1 MNRARSTQFALLLG
15 VIFVTGMA
23 WAGWD
28 TMKRSGGMAPQG
40 VDGTAFA
47 AHGAP
52 GASAKL
58 IIEVLSVDN
67 SGRLEGRLVEEHAG
81 RYRLTP
87 VPVMAQ
93 LAADSAVVMGAAAD
107 IKPRA
112 VLQLSGRFD
121 DGHRIR
127 VARAVVLTGYVTV
140 ER

>member
-1 MNRARSTQFALLLG
+1 MNRGRSIQLALLLATTF
-15 VIFVTGMA
+15 IAAMA

-28 TMKRSGGMAPQG
+28 TMRRAGGMTHRG
-40 VDGTAFA
+40 VSGTAFA
-47 AHGAP
+47 EVNP
-52 GASAKL
+52 SAAARL
-58 IIEVLSVDN
+58 VIEVLSVGDN
-67 SGRLEGRLVEEHAG
+67 GQFTGRVLQEHGG

-87 VPVMAQ
+87 VAVEAQ
-93 LAADSAVVMGAAAD
+93 LSVDSAVMMGGAAD

-121 DGHRIR
+121 DSHRVH

>member
-15 VIFVTGMA
+15 IIFITAMT

-28 TMKRSGGMAPQG
+28 TMKRSGGMAAKG
-40 VDGTAFA
+40 MGRAAF
-47 AHGAP
+47 GQTAP

-58 IIEVLSVDN
+58 IVEVLSVDN
-67 SGRLEGRLVEEHAG
+67 SGQLEGRLVQEHAG

-87 VPVMAQ
+87 VPVIAQ
-93 LAADSAVVMGAAAD
+93 LTADSAVVMGAAAD

-121 DGHRIR
+121 EDHRID